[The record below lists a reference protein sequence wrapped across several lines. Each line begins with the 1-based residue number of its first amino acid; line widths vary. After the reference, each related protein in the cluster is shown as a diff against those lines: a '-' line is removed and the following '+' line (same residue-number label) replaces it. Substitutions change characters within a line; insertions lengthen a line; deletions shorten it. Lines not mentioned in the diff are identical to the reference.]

1 MAANGLII
9 QGACEWV
16 HKQVDIGYNRF
27 MTKKQTGTMI
37 SFGVVLFL
45 IYVASQLGLGVVSAP
60 DNAVSAPTVAATG
73 VIKRQGFTD
82 YDYGSHVLRDEDGV
96 TLYALTSDKID
107 LDEYLGLT
115 KTVRG
120 ESVSGYPLDG
130 GPDYLNV
137 KTIQ

>member
-9 QGACEWV
+9 QGNV
-16 HKQVDIGYNRF
+16 NGFTKQVDIWYNMF
-27 MTKKQTGTMI
+27 MTKKQIGIII

-45 IYVASQLGLGVVSAP
+45 VYVTSQLGLGVESDP
-60 DNAVSAPTVAATG
+60 DNAVSAPTIAATG
-73 VIKRQGFTD
+73 VINRQSFTD
-82 YDYGSHVLRDEDGV
+82 YDYGSHVLKDEDGA
-96 TLYALTSDKID
+96 TLYALTSDEID
-107 LDEYLGLT
+107 LDEHLGLT

>member
-60 DNAVSAPTVAATG
+60 DNAVSAPTVAAAG
-73 VIKRQGFTD
+73 VINRQGFTD
-82 YDYGSHVLRDEDGV
+82 YDYGSHVLKDEDGV

-107 LDEYLGLT
+107 LDEYIGLI

-137 KTIQ
+137 ETIQ